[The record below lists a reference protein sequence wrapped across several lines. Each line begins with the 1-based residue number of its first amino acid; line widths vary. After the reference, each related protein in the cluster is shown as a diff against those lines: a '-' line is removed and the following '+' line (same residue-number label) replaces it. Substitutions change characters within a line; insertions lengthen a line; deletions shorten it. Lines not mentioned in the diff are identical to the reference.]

1 MGKGK
6 KTASEM
12 IGILITIIGGI
23 CWGLSGTCGQFLFN
37 HKGIT
42 SKWLVPVRLTTAGLI
57 MLLYFIGREKKA
69 AFRIWKTKRDIVD
82 ILVFGIA

>member
-42 SKWLVPVRLTTAGLI
+42 SKWLVPGRLTTA
-57 MLLYFIGREKKA
+57 
-69 AFRIWKTKRDIVD
+69 
-82 ILVFGIA
+82 